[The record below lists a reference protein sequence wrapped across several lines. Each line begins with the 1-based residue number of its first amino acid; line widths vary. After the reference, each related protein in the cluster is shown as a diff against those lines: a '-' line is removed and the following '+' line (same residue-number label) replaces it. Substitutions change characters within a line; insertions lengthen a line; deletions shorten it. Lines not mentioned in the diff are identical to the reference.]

1 MTESESSHQRD
12 IYFTSGFSNELKQQA
27 KENLNSATSSQQHNT
42 YNTLSKNNTYNIQAT
57 RQN

>member
-42 YNTLSKNNTYNIQAT
+42 YNIQAT